1 MEDSRLTD
9 LKFMRDGYPT
19 AVLDSR
25 EACAYLNVAAS
36 TLYRWVRDGK
46 LPHLRIGPRIK
57 FRVSDLDTFLE
68 QRVTTTWKRHEKKRG
83 WKPES
88 DPMIREAIAAGVLAP
103 EDFEASDQSDG
114 EEAEGTRPETA

>member
-46 LPHLRIGPRIK
+46 LPHLRMGPRIK
-57 FRVSDLDTFLE
+57 FRLSDLEAFLE
-68 QRVTTTWKRHEKKRG
+68 QLVTTKWKRHEKRG

-88 DPMIREAIAAGVLAP
+88 NPMIREAIAEGVLAP
-103 EDFEASDQSDG
+103 EDFEASERSDG
-114 EEAEGTRPETA
+114 GKAEGARPETA